1 MYGAERNLSEMRP
14 TKANIYSVLYVYVT
28 SDSLVVCKVG
38 AMVEVL
44 KKWAYKANDKKVERV
59 TKDQEELN

>member
-1 MYGAERNLSEMRP
+1 MELKKNLSEMRP

-38 AMVEVL
+38 VMVEVL
-44 KKWAYKANDKKVERV
+44 KKWAYKAKDMKLERV
-59 TKDQEELN
+59 TK